1 MPDNTV
7 DNNMSNTY
15 TNELLKDFKSAPPDN
30 TVKPPALPPR
40 PDLFDEVE
48 WAPFVTPGDAKLAR
62 RVWDLPNSILGNAIV
77 ADGPFPRPNT
87 EAEAEAQDMHALAN
101 NVYEHLMQSHL
112 RPPSEDNWEEKWR
125 DTMLSDKT
133 WSMQTIF
140 APIQELQ
147 SQGSDELILVN
158 GQDVLTAPWWTMPRL
173 REELRNRELSD
184 SGRSI
189 DLRRRLYD
197 NEREMRGYSHLPRS
211 DLSYWGLTRTDNN
224 FTFRLSETDVLK
236 PLDMYT
242 WAILISPY
250 NPAYWLSRA
259 YCHYQQAFFDL
270 AIGDAHRAQLLC
282 EVLVDPRERNRQPGL
297 YPRIWHATEQHLLAW
312 PRDMRNGRLL
322 PETERLRGPNGI
334 NYFIPTLRKALH
346 NIISLSLSALGS
358 WHDYYTM
365 ERYLQQRVIMPY
377 RDATAFERRERVLYD
392 VVVDY
397 QGRRNQE
404 RLFFNEKRA
413 GNVNGA
419 REYPYEADDKDRAGN
434 VPVNVMNHNLFKD
447 FPKCEVRANIEDN
460 SLSVVA
466 TQEVEKDTLIFA
478 EEPSMRGHLNVIR
491 LPADKTQSNA
501 QNSRC
506 ENCRKLLSK
515 DVLKRYWNEAK
526 AVLNDTHPE
535 ACKCTL
541 QRGYEP
547 MHFCPANDHQGPTTT
562 CMQIARELYHHRAC
576 GKNWKWLHD
585 AMRPGIN
592 YWTPSHKNPDNAKD
606 PIYGRPGMSYFAYT
620 NEAHGTTLSLLL
632 RDVFDTTLLRRERTG
647 DANLMAHEIDELF
660 MLEDPKSWSGSWFP
674 FTLAGNI
681 RVPFDILLQL
691 GVDIFRDLTFDTWV
705 IQIVLRKL
713 LVNAVPWDEK
723 WRGTVEHVEQNKT
736 PPKISEQKVM
746 LHDRKT
752 FEKIDP
758 SFHALYLFPGFSLFN
773 HACRGRHNALWGY
786 DETIP
791 NRMLVWATEDI
802 PKSTEIRIPYKSKP
816 MSRDSAQR
824 ILGRGCQCSLCRDGE
839 VVNESGSEDDSDDYE
854 GYSDD
859 SNDPDYVDDGDD
871 NANRENNHGN
881 ATANGN
887 TNPNH
892 NHNTQ
897 NDNNSPIPNLLHEGT
912 SSTQPQPPAH
922 ELLSNP
928 YVPAPVQN
936 PNPNPNPNP
945 VFANPHL
952 NLHPYTNPNPHQN
965 SRSESPSPSPPTDRF
980 AWPVTRQMAHKTALG
995 PRGRTYHPS
1004 VLSVDDAGADG
1015 DFDGDTEA
1023 QWSSGPSTEEMSS
1036 TEELSSSVYDET
1048 NQQFLIRGLA
1058 EKRKAKAEEQENRQE
1073 NQQEQQK
1080 EEEEEGEGVS
1090 TRAMDRENTPP
1101 GKKRKRSGGMDEV
1114 LSCCGVYL

>member
-1 MPDNTV
+1 MATPSSTHDNTA
-7 DNNMSNTY
+7 DSNMSNDS
-15 TNELLKDFKSAPPDN
+15 NKSIQELLKEFKSAPPHN
-30 TVKPPALPPR
+30 TVKPPVFPPR

-62 RVWDLPNSILGNAIV
+62 RLWDLPNSILGNAIA

-101 NVYEHLMQSHL
+101 NVYEHLMQNHL
-112 RPPSEDNWEEKWR
+112 RPPSEEEWEKQWR
-125 DTMLSDKT
+125 DMMLSDRT

-140 APIQELQ
+140 APIKELL
-147 SQGSDELILVN
+147 SQGSDGPILVN

-173 REELRNRELSD
+173 REELRNRGLSE

-197 NEREMRGYSHLPRS
+197 NEREIRGYSHLPRS
-211 DLSYWGLTRTDNN
+211 DLSYWGLSRTDNN
-224 FTFRLSETDVLK
+224 FTFRLSETDVLR

-282 EVLVDPRERNRQPGL
+282 EILVDPRERNRQPGL
-297 YPRIWHATEQHLLAW
+297 YPRIWHAVEQHLLAW
-312 PRDMRNGRLL
+312 PRDMQNRRLL

-346 NIISLSLSALGS
+346 NIISLSLAALGS
-358 WHDYYTM
+358 WHDYQTM
-365 ERYLQQRVIMPY
+365 ENYLKQRVIMPY
-377 RDATAFERRERVLYD
+377 RDASAFDRRQNVLKE
-392 VVVDY
+392 VGVDY
-397 QGRRNQE
+397 QGRRSQE

-419 REYPYEADDKDRAGN
+419 KEYPYEADDKDRTGN
-434 VPVNVMNHNLFKD
+434 LPVSIMNRNLFKD
-447 FPKCEVRANIEDN
+447 FPKCEVRANAEDN

-466 TQEVEKDTLIFA
+466 TQDIEKNTLIFA

-491 LPADKTQSNA
+491 LPADKTWSDA
-501 QNSRC
+501 QNPRC
-506 ENCRKLLSK
+506 EHCRKLLGK
-515 DVLKRYWNEAK
+515 DVLKRYWNEFK

-547 MHFCPANDHQGPTTT
+547 MNFCPANNVQGTATT
-562 CMQIARELYHHRAC
+562 CMKIARELYHHRAC

-606 PIYGRPGMSYFAYT
+606 QAYGRPGMSYFAYT
-620 NEAHGTTLSLLL
+620 NEVHGTTLSLLL

-705 IQIVLRKL
+705 IQTVLRKL

-723 WRGTVEHVEQNKT
+723 WRGTVEHVEQDKT
-736 PPKISEQKVM
+736 PPKISKQKAM

-752 FEKIDP
+752 FGKIDP
-758 SFHALYLFPGFSLFN
+758 SFQALYLFPGFSLFN

-786 DETIP
+786 DEMIP
-791 NRMLVWATEDI
+791 NRMLVWATQDI

-824 ILGRGCQCSLCRDGE
+824 ILGRRCQCSLCRDGE

-859 SNDPDYVDDGDD
+859 ANDPDYVDDGDD
-871 NANRENNHGN
+871 DANGGDNSGHNV
-881 ATANGN
+881 TANGN
-887 TNPNH
+887 TNATNANDNQ
-892 NHNTQ
+892 NHNTNQ
-897 NDNNSPIPNLLHEGT
+897 NDKNSPIPNLLHEGT

-928 YVPAPVQN
+928 YVPVHS

-945 VFANPHL
+945 VLENPHL

-965 SRSESPSPSPPTDRF
+965 SRSESRSPSPPTNDF
-980 AWPVTRQMAHKTALG
+980 PWPGTRQMVHKTAAGTHGLA
-995 PRGRTYHPS
+995 YHSS
-1004 VLSVDDAGADG
+1004 VVSVDDG
-1015 DFDGDTEA
+1015 DAGDTEA
-1023 QWSSGPSTEEMSS
+1023 QSLSS

-1058 EKRKAKAEEQENRQE
+1058 EKRKAKREQDNGQG

-1080 EEEEEGEGVS
+1080 EEGEGVR
-1090 TRAMDRENTPP
+1090 TRTGDRENTPP
-1101 GKKRKRSGGMDEV
+1101 GKKRKRSSGMR
-1114 LSCCGVYL
+1114 S

>member
-7 DNNMSNTY
+7 DDDMSNRY
-15 TNELLKDFKSAPPDN
+15 TEELLKQFKSAPPEN

-62 RVWDLPNSILGNAIV
+62 RLWDLPNSILGNAIA

-101 NVYEHLMQSHL
+101 NVYEHLMQSHV
-112 RPPSEDNWEEKWR
+112 RPPSEEEWEGRWR
-125 DTMLSDKT
+125 ATMLSDKT

-147 SQGSDELILVN
+147 SQDSDGPILID
-158 GQDVLTAPWWTMPRL
+158 GQDVLTAPWWTISRL
-173 REELRNRELSD
+173 REELRNRGLSD

-211 DLSYWGLTRTDNN
+211 DLPYWGLSRTHNN

-297 YPRIWHATEQHLLAW
+297 YPRIWHAIEQHLLAW

-365 ERYLQQRVIMPY
+365 ESYLAQRVIMPY
-377 RDATAFERRERVLYD
+377 RDATAFERRQRVLYD
-392 VVVDY
+392 VMIDY
-397 QGRRNQE
+397 QERRSQE

-419 REYPYEADDKDRAGN
+419 REYPYEADDKDRTGS
-434 VPVNVMNHNLFKD
+434 VPLNVMSHNVFQD
-447 FPKCEVRANIEDN
+447 FPKCEVRANAEDH

-466 TQEVEKDTLIFA
+466 TQDIEQNTLIFA

-491 LPADKTQSNA
+491 LPKDKTPDA
-501 QNSRC
+501 QNPRC

-515 DVLKRYWNEAK
+515 DVLRRYWNEVK
-526 AVLNDTHPE
+526 AVLDDTHPE

-547 MHFCPANDHQGPTTT
+547 MHFCPANDHQGTATT
-562 CMQIARELYHHRAC
+562 CMKIARELYHHRAC

-606 PIYGRPGMSYFAYT
+606 QLYGRPGMSYFAYT

-705 IQIVLRKL
+705 IQTVLRKL

-723 WRGTVEHVEQNKT
+723 WRGTVEHVEQDKT
-736 PPKISEQKVM
+736 PPKISKQKAM

-752 FEKIDP
+752 FGKIDP
-758 SFHALYLFPGFSLFN
+758 SFQALYLFPGFSLFN

-786 DETIP
+786 DEMIP
-791 NRMLVWATEDI
+791 NRMLVWATQDI

-824 ILGRGCQCSLCRDGE
+824 ILGRRCQCSLCRDGE

-859 SNDPDYVDDGDD
+859 DSNDPDYVDDGDD
-871 NANRENNHGN
+871 NANGENGGHN
-881 ATANGN
+881 ATANDN
-887 TNPNH
+887 TNATNANDNQNQSQSH
-892 NHNTQ
+892 NHNDQ
-897 NDNNSPIPNLLHEGT
+897 NDTNNSPIPNLLHEGT
-912 SSTQPQPPAH
+912 SSTQPQPLAH

-936 PNPNPNPNP
+936 TNPNP
-945 VFANPHL
+945 VLENPHL

-965 SRSESPSPSPPTDRF
+965 SRSESPSPSPPRNAFT
-980 AWPVTRQMAHKTALG
+980 WPVTRQMAHKTAPG
-995 PRGRTYHPS
+995 PRGGTYHPS
-1004 VLSVDDAGADG
+1004 ALSVDDPDSGL
-1015 DFDGDTEA
+1015 GDTEVE
-1023 QWSSGPSTEEMSS
+1023 SSRSSTEVLSS
-1036 TEELSSSVYDET
+1036 SSEELSSSVYDET

-1058 EKRKAKAEEQENRQE
+1058 EKRKAKGEGQEQENGQGNQEEQQEAEDRQEEEQEDGARARQ
-1073 NQQEQQK
+1073 
-1080 EEEEEGEGVS
+1080 
-1090 TRAMDRENTPP
+1090 TTPP
-1101 GKKRKRSGGMDEV
+1101 GKKRKRSG
-1114 LSCCGVYL
+1114 